1 MLQVC
6 YGASER
12 RVCRILESQR
22 STYRYRSVAD
32 EQALLRMRIRDL
44 ARARVSYGYR
54 RLHVLLQREGWQV
67 NHKRV
72 YRLYRQ
78 EGLMMRPRRPKR
90 HVSGCRRVEK
100 VTAQRPNESW
110 SMDFMSDELFDGRRI
125 RLLTLVDNFTRES
138 LAIEVAM
145 SIGGQR
151 VVEVLMRVAQE
162 RDLPGTIR
170 VDNGPEF
177 TSRIL
182 DQWAYL
188 NGVELDFS
196 RPGKPTDNAFIESFN
211 GRFRQ
216 ECLNE
221 NWFLS
226 LEDARE
232 KAESWREHYNR
243 ERPHGALGNLAP
255 LEFAAAKMVAEP
267 AKLTLQVVQ

>member
-1 MLQVC
+1 MQVC
-6 YGASER
+6 YEASER
-12 RVCRILESQR
+12 RVCQVLQAQR
-22 STYRYRSVAD
+22 STYRYRSVSD

-72 YRLYRQ
+72 YRLYKQ
-78 EGLMMRPRRPKR
+78 EGLLMRPRRPRR
-90 HVSGCRRVEK
+90 HVSACRREEK
-100 VTAQRPNESW
+100 ATARRSNESW

-145 SIGGQR
+145 SIGGHR
-151 VVEVLMRVAQE
+151 LVEVLRRVSEE
-162 RDLPGTIR
+162 RGLPRTIR

-196 RPGKPTDNAFIESFN
+196 RRGKPTDNAFIESFN

-226 LEDARE
+226 LQDARE
-232 KAESWREHYNR
+232 KIGTWREHYNAD
-243 ERPHGALGNLAP
+243 RPHGALGNLAP
-255 LEFAAAKMVAEP
+255 LEFAAAEKAAEP
-267 AKLTLQVVQ
+267 AKLTLQLVQ